1 MEDAENLYIY
11 TYMNQQIEYSSD
23 IHFLMKQFLCGFID
37 KIWSST
43 RSPKF
48 INWNVKSSFFVGY
61 SSQ

>member
-1 MEDAENLYIY
+1 MKPTDRIF
-11 TYMNQQIEYSSD
+11 QQTNDTGD

-48 INWNVKSSFFVGY
+48 TNSNVKKSFFVGY
-61 SSQ
+61 NNQ